1 MKVRRLLVLCGG
13 SALVGAAL
21 WVYKGVAILVSGNQP
36 DHAFEV
42 APFFFGV
49 AAVTLLYAVIDSIS
63 RPRWLVVTFA
73 WLAVTAGAVAA
84 VAHFAGQEDGFGDLA
99 YLVNFLSIL
108 VLLFLIG
115 GDIRRKK
122 LLPRWSSTPSL
133 LAWELLLVIPVG
145 AALEGIDERLLEIPL
160 VVAAGGWMMLSIAV
174 LSRSERPS
182 PGYAPRP

>member
-1 MKVRRLLVLCGG
+1 MNVRQLLILCGV
-13 SALVGAAL
+13 SALIGAAL
-21 WVYKGVAILVSGNQP
+21 WIYKGIAILISGTQP

-49 AAVTLLYAVIDSIS
+49 AAVTLLYAVIGGIG

-73 WLAVTAGAVAA
+73 WLAVSAGVVAA
-84 VAHFAGQEDGFGDLA
+84 VAHFAGQEDEFGDPA

-108 VLLFLIG
+108 VLLFMIG

-122 LLPRWSSTPSL
+122 LLPRWSFTPSL
-133 LAWELLLVIPVG
+133 LAWELLLALPVG

-160 VVAAGGWMMLSIAV
+160 IVAASGWTMLGIAV
-174 LSRSERPS
+174 LSRTKHPS
-182 PGYAPRP
+182 HSSVPRP